1 MKLYRYYEDYGRMGA
16 IEGLFFLT
24 DKEAEKYKKYSGV
37 IYWDELLGKH
47 SEGYFNF
54 SDDTLEM
61 IELPENVVATLYD
74 KLGKVLSGPFDFEY
88 FDEII
93 QERMDEEGEDEDA
106 E

>member
-24 DKEAEKYKKYSGV
+24 DEEAKKYKKYSGA

-47 SEGYFNF
+47 SEGYFSF
-54 SDDTLEM
+54 SDDTLEV
-61 IELPENVVATLYD
+61 IELPEDVVATLYE

-93 QERMDEEGEDEDA
+93 QESMEEDEDEDA